1 MRMDYSSRYSGAQE
15 DKAMTLYLREIQK
28 IPTVPEEEKG
38 GLAKR
43 AREGDEGAMHALV
56 LAHLRFV
63 VYVAKKYMNR
73 GLPLSDLVNE
83 GNIGLIKAVKK
94 FDETR
99 NFKFTTYAVWWIKQ
113 RMQQAVIENSHS
125 IRLPMNKEILL
136 QKMSK
141 HMNNYWK
148 TFQQEPTVA
157 ELSEAM
163 NLSEYDVYNLM
174 GISSRFLSLEGPED
188 FDGENSLRDYV
199 RDEKAV
205 PPDADL
211 LEDRMQSHIREIVDT
226 LSDREAEVVRL
237 YFGIDADRTYNLEEI
252 GGRMSLSRERVR
264 QIKKKALEKLANG
277 SRGETLRAYL
287 MS

>member
-1 MRMDYSSRYSGAQE
+1 MKANYSTKFSPAQE

-28 IPTVPEEEKG
+28 IPTVPEKEKG
-38 GLAKR
+38 DLARR
-43 AREGDEGAMHALV
+43 AREGDEEAMHALV
-56 LAHLRFV
+56 LSHLRFV

-113 RMQQAVIENSHS
+113 RMQQAVIENSHA

-141 HMNNYWK
+141 YMNHYWK
-148 TFQQEPTVA
+148 TFHQEPTVA
-157 ELSEAM
+157 ELAEVLG
-163 NLSEYDVYNLM
+163 LSEYEVYNLM

-188 FDGENSLRDYV
+188 FDGENSLGDYV
-199 RDEKAV
+199 SDENALSPETELV
-205 PPDADL
+205 
-211 LEDRMQSHIREIVDT
+211 EGHMREHVREVIES
-226 LSDREAEVVRL
+226 LADREAEVVRL
-237 YFGIDADRTYNLEEI
+237 YFGIDLDRAYNLEEI
-252 GGRMSLSRERVR
+252 GSVMNLSRERVR
-264 QIKKKALEKLANG
+264 QIKKKALEKLAAG
-277 SRGETLRAYL
+277 SRGELLRAYL
-287 MS
+287 S

>member
-1 MRMDYSSRYSGAQE
+1 MSNSNRYGPQE
-15 DKAMTLYLREIQK
+15 DKAMTLYLKEIQK

-43 AREGDEGAMHALV
+43 AREGDEEAMHALV

-63 VYVAKKYMNR
+63 VFVAKKYMNR

-83 GNIGLIKAVKK
+83 GNIGLMKAVKK

-113 RMQQAVIENSHS
+113 RMQQAVIENSHA

-141 HMNNYWK
+141 RINEYWK
-148 TFQQEPTVA
+148 NFHREPTISEVA
-157 ELSEAM
+157 ELM
-163 NLSEYDVYNLM
+163 DLSEYDVHNLM
-174 GISSRFLSLEGPED
+174 GISGRFLSLEGPED

-199 RDEKAV
+199 ADDKAES
-205 PPDADL
+205 PDAEL
-211 LEDRMQSHIREIVDT
+211 IEGRMKNHVQEIIDT
-226 LSDREAEVVRL
+226 LSEREADVVRL
-237 YFGIDADRTYNLEEI
+237 YFGINSERSYNLEEI
-252 GGRMSLSRERVR
+252 GSQMSLSRERVR

-277 SRGETLRAYL
+277 NRGETLRAYI
-287 MS
+287 SA